1 MVRHVTSDAFARSF
15 GQRTHQFA
23 WLLGAGAS
31 ASAGV
36 PTAADMIADFKA
48 RLFCARTGI
57 PRNEVDVSDPL
68 WEQRI
73 TSCFDGA
80 HGFPPAGD
88 SGEYSTAFEAAY
100 PEAPDRRSYI
110 ENAVKKGAPSF
121 GHRVLASLISGGLIR
136 CMFTTNFDPLVE
148 RATAVTDDLLP
159 PDRQAHL
166 AVSALDSVERGERC
180 LREDAWPLLVK
191 LHGDYQ
197 SEHLKNT
204 AQELQTQ
211 DERLRRILIN
221 GLTRFGMV
229 VVGYS
234 GRDDSIMDALDE
246 AVACE
251 GAFPSGLWWV
261 ARPGATL
268 LPRVASLLE
277 RAAASDIEVRSVD
290 SENFDELAGDL
301 EREVDLSD
309 PLRQHIRAVQPRP
322 AVAPV
327 VLPES
332 AAAPLPAVRC
342 SALELLSLP
351 SVAREV
357 TLDRPL
363 TTSEA
368 RQLIKDAEVWATV
381 ASYGRR
387 LAVFG
392 PDDDIERVFAPVGG
406 KLAGEVRLDPA
417 ERSTDLGL
425 VYESL
430 VRGITR
436 HRPLR
441 PILRHRGHAV
451 LVRPPDGSRRDD
463 IAREHREV
471 LKELQQA
478 YQTQRANQT
487 QLTGSVQG
495 IGCPFA
501 EGIRVRI
508 ETWDGRWWLVY
519 EPYTWVDLPRDDD
532 TDSKSHKLSRYTGT
546 RSDDSSPKSAAADWR
561 RERWAQ
567 RYNRTWHEIIAG
579 WAKFVAPE
587 LETDLSAHYF
597 QGPGINAEFRLSWTT
612 AWSSP
617 VAIRSGGT
625 R

>member
-1 MVRHVTSDAFARSF
+1 
-15 GQRTHQFA
+15 
-23 WLLGAGAS
+23 
-31 ASAGV
+31 
-36 PTAADMIADFKA
+36 MIADFKA
-48 RLFCARTGI
+48 RLYCAHTNI

-73 TSCFDGA
+73 TSYFDGA

-88 SGEYSTAFEAAY
+88 PGEYSTAFEIAY
-100 PEAPDRRSYI
+100 PEAADRRSYI
-110 ENAVKKGAPSF
+110 ENAVRRATPSF
-121 GHRVLASLISGGLIR
+121 GHRVLASLISGGVIR
-136 CMFTTNFDPLVE
+136 CLFTTNFDPLIE

-166 AVSALDSVERGERC
+166 TVSAIDSVERGQRC
-180 LREDAWPLLVK
+180 FREDAWPLLVK

-197 SEHLKNT
+197 SDHLKNT

-211 DERLRRILIN
+211 DERLRRVLVDS
-221 GLTRFGMV
+221 LARFGLV

-246 AVACE
+246 AIAHE
-251 GAFPSGLWWV
+251 GAFPAGLWWV
-261 ARPGATL
+261 ARPQVSL
-268 LPRVASLLE
+268 LPRVAALLE
-277 RAAASDIEVRSVD
+277 RAAKSGIGVHVVD
-290 SENFDELAGDL
+290 SENFDEFAGDL
-301 EREVDLSD
+301 EREVELGE
-309 PLRQHIRAVQPRP
+309 PLRQHVRLVRPLPLVEPVALPKTRA
-322 AVAPV
+322 AMF
-327 VLPES
+327 
-332 AAAPLPAVRC
+332 PAVRC

-351 SVAREV
+351 TVAREM

-363 TTSEA
+363 TTPEA
-368 RQLIKDAEVWATV
+368 RQMIKDAEVWATV
-381 ASYGRR
+381 ASYGQT

-392 PDDDIERVFAPVGG
+392 PDDDIERIFAPVGG
-406 KLAGEVRLDPA
+406 RLTGEVLLNPA

-430 VRGITR
+430 VRAITR

-451 LVRPPDGSRRDD
+451 LVRPPGPSLRDD
-463 IAREHREV
+463 VAREHREV
-471 LKELQQA
+471 LEELQRAYGMKRARQA
-478 YQTQRANQT
+478 

-495 IGCPFA
+495 IDCPFA

-508 ETWDGRWWLVY
+508 EAWEGRWWLVY
-519 EPYTWVDLPRDDD
+519 EPYTWVDLPRGDE
-532 TDSKSHKLSRYTGT
+532 TDSQSDDISRYTGT
-546 RSDDSSPKSAAADWR
+546 RWDDSNPRSVAADWR

-567 RYNRTWHEIIAG
+567 RYNQVWNEIVAG
-579 WAKFVAPE
+579 WAKVIAPNA
-587 LETDLSAHYF
+587 ETDLSAHYF
-597 QGPGINAEFRLSWTT
+597 QGPGINAEFRVSWTT

-617 VAIRSGGT
+617 VAVRSGGT